1 MGYPTKVQLI
11 QRKKGPDQWYINI
24 PTAVAEAMDF
34 SKGEVVEWHME
45 DRGLL
50 AISRLEAPASVLKK
64 NRRVSS
70 KSSKRSCG
78 RAAGSASRSGSGKK
92 A

>member
-1 MGYPTKVQLI
+1 MGYSTKVQLI

-34 SKGEVVEWHME
+34 SKGEVVEWHVE

-50 AISRLEAPASVLKK
+50 ALSRTEAPVSVLKK
-64 NRRVSS
+64 NRPGFS
-70 KSSKRSCG
+70 KSSNISSKKG
-78 RAAGSASRSGSGKK
+78 AAPAGRSGSGKEV
-92 A
+92 